1 MPEYG
6 RSVMTVRGHRNQ
18 AGNVSED
25 TLDHVLVDIDPECSG
40 GLLSD
45 SATAKA
51 SVAMLQFND
60 CLDEYP

>member
-1 MPEYG
+1 MF
-6 RSVMTVRGHRNQ
+6 
-18 AGNVSED
+18 SED

-40 GLLSD
+40 GLLGD